1 VRVDGLPFL
10 VDCGGRQAGLPGLV
24 ELAGPAGVVVR
35 LELVVGGGHLG
46 EVLVPTGDR
55 GVGVEKKEEEMRR
68 RRSVAQRRM
77 KADGASFF
85 RAVYGLVFA
94 PVVKITSER

>member
-1 VRVDGLPFL
+1 
-10 VDCGGRQAGLPGLV
+10 
-24 ELAGPAGVVVR
+24 
-35 LELVVGGGHLG
+35 
-46 EVLVPTGDR
+46 
-55 GVGVEKKEEEMRR
+55 
-68 RRSVAQRRM
+68 M